1 MSISCIPFLDL
12 TPVSGII
19 DPATAIDELIFT
31 MIIMQGENTANR
43 QLTLDFS
50 EGFVV
55 REPLSAP
62 RNVTRTIVFP
72 KHIDIQNFG
81 RFEQQVNLLFAP
93 LGISVEFRLTRQNR
107 LEMKWIFPPEA
118 SLLPLSGIQKKIP
131 FDKAVGELSNE
142 EIKAFKSVVYALAE
156 TH

>member
-1 MSISCIPFLDL
+1 M
-12 TPVSGII
+12 G
-19 DPATAIDELIFT
+19 PATAIDELIFT
-31 MIIMQGENTANR
+31 MIIMQGETTANR

-55 REPLSAP
+55 PEPLSLP

-93 LGISVEFRLTRQNR
+93 LGISVEFRLTRLKR
-107 LEMKWIFPPEA
+107 LEMKWIFPPETQVG
-118 SLLPLSGIQKKIP
+118 SLPRQQNKMSSGSL
-131 FDKAVGELSNE
+131 DGELSSE
-142 EIKAFKSVVYALAE
+142 EMKAFEKVVFALAGA
-156 TH
+156 H

>member
-1 MSISCIPFLDL
+1 MI
-12 TPVSGII
+12 T
-19 DPATAIDELIFT
+19 ATANKGLIFT
-31 MIIMQGENTANR
+31 TIIMQGETTANR

-55 REPLSAP
+55 PEPASAP
-62 RNVTRTIVFP
+62 RDVTRTIVFP

-107 LEMKWIFPPEA
+107 LEMKWIFPPEEN
-118 SLLPLSGIQKKIP
+118 LLPLSGIQKKIP

-142 EIKAFKSVVYALAE
+142 EIKAFKSVVFALAE

>member
-1 MSISCIPFLDL
+1 MTFL
-12 TPVSGII
+12 
-19 DPATAIDELIFT
+19 
-31 MIIMQGENTANR
+31 QGEPTSTR

-55 REPLSAP
+55 TEPLSAP

-93 LGISVEFRLTRQNR
+93 LGISVEFRLTRQKR
-107 LEMKWIFPPEA
+107 LEMKWIFPPEEN
-118 SLLPLSGIQKKIP
+118 LFPLSGIQKKIP

>member
-1 MSISCIPFLDL
+1 MTI
-12 TPVSGII
+12 T
-19 DPATAIDELIFT
+19 
-31 MIIMQGENTANR
+31 QGETTANR

-55 REPLSAP
+55 PEPLSAL

-72 KHIDIQNFG
+72 KHIYIPNFG
-81 RFEQQVNLLFAP
+81 RFQRQVNLLFVP
-93 LGISVEFRLTRQNR
+93 LGISVEFRLTRQKR

-118 SLLPLSGIQKKIP
+118 KFAALSRIQKKIP
-131 FDKAVGELSNE
+131 SDKAVGELSNE
-142 EIKAFKSVVYALAE
+142 EVKAFESLVFAMAG

>member
-1 MSISCIPFLDL
+1 MD
-12 TPVSGII
+12 T
-19 DPATAIDELIFT
+19 ATAIDELIFT
-31 MIIMQGENTANR
+31 MIIMQGETTANR

-93 LGISVEFRLTRQNR
+93 LGISVEFRLTRQKR

-118 SLLPLSGIQKKIP
+118 NLFPLSGIQKETP

>member
-1 MSISCIPFLDL
+1 
-12 TPVSGII
+12 
-19 DPATAIDELIFT
+19 
-31 MIIMQGENTANR
+31 MQGETTANR

-81 RFEQQVNLLFAP
+81 RFQQQLNLLFSP
-93 LGISVEFRLTRQNR
+93 LGISVEFRLTRQKR
-107 LEMKWIFPPEA
+107 LEMKWIFPPETN
-118 SLLPLSGIQKKIP
+118 LFPLSGIQRKIP
-131 FDKAVGELSNE
+131 FDRAVGELSND

>member
-1 MSISCIPFLDL
+1 MV
-12 TPVSGII
+12 T
-19 DPATAIDELIFT
+19 ATAIDELIFT
-31 MIIMQGENTANR
+31 MIIMQGETTANR

-72 KHIDIQNFG
+72 KHIYIENFG
-81 RFEQQVNLLFAP
+81 RFQRQVNLLFAP
-93 LGISVEFRLTRQNR
+93 LGISVEFRLTRQKR

-118 SLLPLSGIQKKIP
+118 NLFPLSGIQKKIP

-142 EIKAFKSVVYALAE
+142 EIKAFKSIVYALAE

>member
-1 MSISCIPFLDL
+1 MITAP
-12 TPVSGII
+12 
-19 DPATAIDELIFT
+19 AIDKLIFT
-31 MIIMQGENTANR
+31 MIIMQGKTKPNR

-50 EGFVV
+50 EGFVLP
-55 REPLSAP
+55 EPLSVP

-81 RFEQQVNLLFAP
+81 PFQQQVNLLFAP
-93 LGISVEFRLTRQNR
+93 LGISVEFRLTRQKR

-118 SLLPLSGIQKKIP
+118 NLVSPSGLQKKIP
-131 FDKAVGELSNE
+131 SDIVVGELSNE
-142 EIKAFKSVVYALAE
+142 EMKAFKSVVYALAE

>member
-1 MSISCIPFLDL
+1 MV
-12 TPVSGII
+12 T
-19 DPATAIDELIFT
+19 ATAIDELIFT
-31 MIIMQGENTANR
+31 MIIMQGETTANR

-81 RFEQQVNLLFAP
+81 RFQQQVNLLFAP
-93 LGISVEFRLTRQNR
+93 LGISVEFRLTRHKR

-118 SLLPLSGIQKKIP
+118 NLVSLSGVHKKMP
-131 FDKAVGELSNE
+131 SDKAVGELSNE

>member
-1 MSISCIPFLDL
+1 
-12 TPVSGII
+12 
-19 DPATAIDELIFT
+19 
-31 MIIMQGENTANR
+31 MIIMQGETTANR

-55 REPLSAP
+55 SEPLSAP

-93 LGISVEFRLTRQNR
+93 LGISVEFRLTRQKR

-118 SLLPLSGIQKKIP
+118 NLVPLSGIQTKIP
-131 FDKAVGELSNE
+131 SEEAVGELSNE
-142 EIKAFKSVVYALAE
+142 EMKAFKAVVYALAE

>member
-1 MSISCIPFLDL
+1 MV
-12 TPVSGII
+12 T
-19 DPATAIDELIFT
+19 ATAIDELIFT
-31 MIIMQGENTANR
+31 MIIMQGETTANR

-81 RFEQQVNLLFAP
+81 RFQQHVNLLFAP
-93 LGISVEFRLTRQNR
+93 LGISVEFRVTRQKR

-118 SLLPLSGIQKKIP
+118 NLVSLSEVQKKIP
-131 FDKAVGELSNE
+131 TDIVVGELSNE
-142 EIKAFKSVVYALAE
+142 EMKAFKSVVYALAE

>member
-1 MSISCIPFLDL
+1 
-12 TPVSGII
+12 
-19 DPATAIDELIFT
+19 
-31 MIIMQGENTANR
+31 MIIMQDETTANR

-55 REPLSAP
+55 PEPLSAP

-72 KHIDIQNFG
+72 KHIDIQDFG
-81 RFEQQVNLLFAP
+81 CFQRQVNLLFAP
-93 LGISVEFRLTRQNR
+93 LGISVEFRVTRQKR

-118 SLLPLSGIQKKIP
+118 KHVSMSGVQKNIP
-131 FDKAVGELSNE
+131 SEKAVRELSNE
-142 EIKAFKSVVYALAE
+142 EMKAFKSVVYALAE

>member
-1 MSISCIPFLDL
+1 
-12 TPVSGII
+12 
-19 DPATAIDELIFT
+19 
-31 MIIMQGENTANR
+31 MQGESIANR

-55 REPLSAP
+55 PEPLSAP

-93 LGISVEFRLTRQNR
+93 LGISVEFRLTRQKR

-118 SLLPLSGIQKKIP
+118 NLASLSGIQKKIP
-131 FDKAVGELSNE
+131 SDKAGGGLSNE
-142 EIKAFKSVVYALAE
+142 EMKAFKSVVYALAE

>member
-1 MSISCIPFLDL
+1 MV
-12 TPVSGII
+12 T
-19 DPATAIDELIFT
+19 ATAIDELIFT
-31 MIIMQGENTANR
+31 MIIMQGETTANR

-72 KHIDIQNFG
+72 KNIDIQNFG

-93 LGISVEFRLTRQNR
+93 LGISVEFRLTRQKR

-118 SLLPLSGIQKKIP
+118 NLFPLSGIQKKTP

-142 EIKAFKSVVYALAE
+142 EMKAFKAVVYALAE